1 MNFFDA
7 KELQTHAM
15 KCRYGWFRFLKFG
28 VDSDIKTKAF
38 QTVLNVKLKNGPID
52 EYQARL
58 DFIREFPIK
67 D

>member
-7 KELQTHAM
+7 KELQNHAM
-15 KCRYGWFRFLKFG
+15 KCRYGWFRVFKFG
-28 VDSDIKTKAF
+28 VDTDIK
-38 QTVLNVKLKNGPID
+38 QTVHDTITNIRIKNGPID

-58 DFIREFPIK
+58 DFVREFPVK